1 MWLRDF
7 LPERKA
13 IKETARMFLHGY
25 YSRIEGSTSTASVGD
40 YAKRILL
47 LLSETR
53 KQKESTRPLIFVCHF
68 LGGLIVKK
76 ASADAG
82 SPENPYRTILESC
95 VGLLFF
101 GVPNQGL
108 ETSELLSVVGD
119 QNNAHLLQDLKKS
132 SNLLRTMH
140 EDFVEILFSI
150 R

>member
-1 MWLRDF
+1 M
-7 LPERKA
+7 
-13 IKETARMFLHGY
+13 
-25 YSRIEGSTSTASVGD
+25 
-40 YAKRILL
+40 
-47 LLSETR
+47 
-53 KQKESTRPLIFVCHF
+53 Q
-68 LGGLIVKK
+68 

-150 R
+150 RDCEVVSFFQGNEKKHSHSTRVVTIVMRESATQSIPNERFHNQIPLEGDHSSMVK

>member
-1 MWLRDF
+1 M
-7 LPERKA
+7 
-13 IKETARMFLHGY
+13 
-25 YSRIEGSTSTASVGD
+25 
-40 YAKRILL
+40 
-47 LLSETR
+47 
-53 KQKESTRPLIFVCHF
+53 Q
-68 LGGLIVKK
+68 

-150 R
+150 RDCEVVSFFQGNEKVRFFVLNYEYISDQEANMCHSTVHRNILTQHAL

>member
-53 KQKESTRPLIFVCHF
+53 KQKVGMGFSTNL
-68 LGGLIVKK
+68 
-76 ASADAG
+76 ASRG
-82 SPENPYRTILESC
+82 SDLRWIGKYEAIDICMS
-95 VGLLFF
+95 FF
-101 GVPNQGL
+101 GWI
-108 ETSELLSVVGD
+108 D
-119 QNNAHLLQDLKKS
+119 C
-132 SNLLRTMH
+132 
-140 EDFVEILFSI
+140 
-150 R
+150 